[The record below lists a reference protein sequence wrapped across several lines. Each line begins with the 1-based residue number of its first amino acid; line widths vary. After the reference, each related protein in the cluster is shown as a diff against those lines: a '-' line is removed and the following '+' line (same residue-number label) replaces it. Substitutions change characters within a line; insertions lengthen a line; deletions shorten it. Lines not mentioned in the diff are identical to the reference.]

1 MSRTKDNLTLFPEH
15 LCIVHLSTICI
26 LFRALVCILDHL
38 KWCKQVPDEHK
49 TELIQKIAL
58 TTIFKHLI

>member
-38 KWCKQVPDEHK
+38 KWCKQVPGEYK
-49 TELIQKIAL
+49 MKVILKIAHTMIL
-58 TTIFKHLI
+58 KC